1 MHESNSGTNTIL
13 IVILILIVVGFGAY
27 WYTNMKGQK
36 ADTSNPA
43 LQINLGTGGEGGSE
57 SGQ

>member
-1 MHESNSGTNTIL
+1 MQESNSGTNTIL

-36 ADTSNPA
+36 AETNNPA
-43 LQINLGTGGEGGSE
+43 LQINLGTEGEGGA
-57 SGQ
+57 QQ